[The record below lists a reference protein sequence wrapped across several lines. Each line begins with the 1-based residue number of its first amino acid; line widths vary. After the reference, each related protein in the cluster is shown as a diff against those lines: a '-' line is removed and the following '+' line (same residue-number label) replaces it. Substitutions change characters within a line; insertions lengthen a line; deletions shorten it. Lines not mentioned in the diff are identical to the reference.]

1 MRPLQKNHKR
11 SAVAKII
18 LLSVFSLI
26 TFSVSAQKTVH
37 TDYSNQAL
45 AGVLLAKNVPNKPGQ
60 SVTMLDTISDYRM
73 SADTAM
79 FYLGKGDPDNR
90 VVVLIPRYN
99 RMYKKQQGNKWIG
112 KPLFV
117 RGTVSAYND
126 RPAVIVKDRNQI
138 QVIDKV
144 KVKHQ

>member
-1 MRPLQKNHKR
+1 MRPIQKNDKR
-11 SAVAKII
+11 SAITKVI
-18 LLSVFSLI
+18 LLSVLSLI
-26 TFSVSAQKTVH
+26 TFSASAQKKVH

-73 SADTAM
+73 NADTAM
-79 FYLGKGDPDNR
+79 FYLGKGEPDSR
-90 VVVLIPRYN
+90 VVVLIPGYS
-99 RMYKKQQGNKWIG
+99 RMYKKQIGDKWVG

-117 RGTVSAYND
+117 RGTISAYND
-126 RPAVIVKDRNQI
+126 RPAVIVKDRTQVQI
-138 QVIDKV
+138 IDKV